1 MHQPPY
7 LEVKT
12 EASFGRGPPFRDP
25 PSGKKEG
32 GKRRV

>member
-12 EASFGRGPPFRDP
+12 EASFGRGPPLRDP
-25 PSGKKEG
+25 SLREKGGWKKEF
-32 GKRRV
+32 

>member
-12 EASFGRGPPFRDP
+12 EASFGRGPSLREK
-25 PSGKKEG
+25 GGWKKEF
-32 GKRRV
+32 